1 MRAAPRATLQLDRED
16 ALDCTPVKHGDARE
30 ERSADGALLLCYPV
44 TVRPWFAGLARRLGA
59 PPAPRTA
66 RLQLDAMGT
75 EVWRMV
81 DGRTSLRE
89 IAARFA
95 ERHRVGRREAQT
107 AVAQFVREL
116 GRRGLVGLQ
125 PGRPDGDH

>member
-1 MRAAPRATLQLDRED
+1 MRAATRVPLQLDREH
-16 ALDCTPVKHGDARE
+16 ALDCTPVKHRDARE
-30 ERSADGALLLCYPV
+30 ERPADGGLVIRYPV
-44 TVRPWFAGLARRLGA
+44 SVRPWFAGLARRLGA
-59 PPAPRTA
+59 PPARRTA
-66 RLQLDAMGT
+66 RLQLDSLGT
-75 EVWRMV
+75 EVWHML

-95 ERHRVGRREAQT
+95 ARHRVGQREAQT

-125 PGRPDGDH
+125 PGRPGGVH